1 MRPSL
6 IFHSSLAAT
15 ILQPTLDLQL
25 PPDLCILSTI
35 HVSCILFVMPSA
47 VSRSSMPTSNSSE
60 AKRRRFQTPITHYF
74 NSTSTDTPSTDAEF
88 VSHNHYSAATFSA
101 TPVVPAK
108 VQASLLSV
116 GMRVRKSVA
125 DGYKT
130 QLALKSEK
138 TLPTISVGEV
148 PAIVPPYSSGTGHSE
163 LAPFSGLPKSK
174 SSYDPHYNNQ
184 LVTDDGDAYSIPP
197 SSQESNAS
205 SASFPSAVNG
215 QKRAL
220 ESHIFVDD
228 DVWED
233 DTGSGLRQETPVGRH
248 ILSPSLGQ
256 QRRRMLGLH
265 DAAIRPT
272 IDLDDFE
279 EASFLRRREEVDA
292 DYQMDCA

>member
-1 MRPSL
+1 
-6 IFHSSLAAT
+6 
-15 ILQPTLDLQL
+15 
-25 PPDLCILSTI
+25 
-35 HVSCILFVMPSA
+35 MPS
-47 VSRSSMPTSNSSE
+47 VVPRSSTPTSNGSQS
-60 AKRRRFQTPITHYF
+60 KRRRFQTPITHYF
-74 NSTSTDTPSTDAEF
+74 NSTSTDSPSTDASS

-130 QLALKSEK
+130 QLALKSENA
-138 TLPTISVGEV
+138 LPPASVAEI
-148 PAIVPPYSSGTGHSE
+148 PAIAPQCSSGAGYSE
-163 LAPFSGLPKSK
+163 LAPFSGVSK
-174 SSYDPHYNNQ
+174 SSYDPHYNHQ
-184 LVTDDGDAYSIPP
+184 LVTDDGDTYSLPP
-197 SSQESNAS
+197 SSQESNIS
-205 SASFPSAVNG
+205 SASFPSTMNG

-220 ESHIFVDD
+220 ESDIFVDD

-233 DTGSGLRQETPVGRH
+233 GTGRGLRQDTPVGRH

-265 DAAIRPT
+265 GAVPQST
-272 IDLDDFE
+272 MDLDDFE

-292 DYQMDCA
+292 DYHMDCA